1 MVRKLKCTTGVC
13 MGLSNARGYIP
24 YLIPGT
30 ALLLAVI
37 AVPFLINIYIS
48 LTQWTGVGSPTFIG
62 LENYYKLLEDTTF
75 WVSFRN
81 NIYLIFAVTV
91 VPTVLGL
98 VIAMILFE
106 EISRTFGNRMTNLLR
121 SGIYLPQIMPI
132 AIAGVVWGWI
142 LNPDY
147 GALNW
152 ILKAL
157 RLNSLAHNWLGD
169 ITTALPAIMVIMV
182 WFQLG
187 YPLVIFMAAMQRIDP
202 QIMEA
207 AALDGAG
214 WYQRLKLTAV
224 LIRPEIMVVLLTTT
238 IYSLKLFAQIYV
250 LTRGGP
256 GNATLVPAYFAY
268 QNFFEKARVGY
279 GAAISTLM
287 TLIILFLTVLFI
299 RTQMKYEKEDV
310 Q

>member
-1 MVRKLKCTTGVC
+1 
-13 MGLSNARGYIP
+13 MGLSDTKGYIP
-24 YLIPGT
+24 FLIPGT
-30 ALLLAVI
+30 ALLLTVI
-37 AVPFLINIYIS
+37 AVPFLVNIYIS

-62 LENYYKLLEDTTF
+62 FENYIKLLEDSTF
-75 WVSFRN
+75 WISFRN
-81 NIYLIFAVTV
+81 NMALIFAVTV
-91 VPTVLGL
+91 APTILGL
-98 VIAMILFE
+98 VLAMVLFE
-106 EISRTFGNRMTNLLR
+106 EISQAFGLRMANFFR

-152 ILKAL
+152 MLKAVHL
-157 RLNSLAHNWLGD
+157 DGLAHNWLGD
-169 ITTALPAIMVIMV
+169 VNTALPSIMVIMV

-187 YPLVIFMAAMQRIDP
+187 YPLVIFMAAMQRINP

-214 WYQRLKLTAV
+214 WYQRLKLTAA

-287 TLIILFLTVLFI
+287 TLIILALTVLFI
-299 RTQMKYEKEDV
+299 RTQMRYEKEDV